1 MTIDYDVVI
10 IGGTLA
16 GRYAAWSA
24 TQFKARVALV
34 EPNVSQEPI
43 KNSIKNYTFTQT
55 SKFLQKLSNLPGFG
69 IDALCSETKE
79 LSETKEQCQILWDW
93 DLATLYADG
102 IFTNTHQQLSL
113 TMLAAQGVD
122 VVTDKGQ
129 FQISPNLSFVVKDR
143 SLRSRSYLLA
153 TGANP
158 AIPDIEGLGTVG
170 YVTSLN
176 IWDLFIKSQS
186 TPPRNW
192 TILGGLPQSIEIAQ
206 ILVRLNCQVTL
217 ILEHPY
223 IFSQLDPEIA
233 LLILAELEAEG
244 VRILQETVV
253 TQVRQIDGK
262 KWLQAGDKAIE
273 TDEIVVATA
282 QQPNIESLNL
292 AAVGVKWYQN
302 RLLVNKKLQ
311 TTNHK
316 IYACGD
322 VMGGYSFGNIANY
335 EARIALKNALFF
347 PISKVNYRSIPWGIS
362 SQPAI
367 AQVGLTEPQAKR
379 RHSPKEIIVL
389 KQYFKTLTKA
399 QVQDEIT
406 GICKLIIRPNGEILG
421 ASILG
426 KSAGEIINI
435 IALAIAKKIRIK
447 ELSSLSAIY
456 PSYSEILVQ
465 TAQMWEREKLNRNTG
480 LKDFLENFFHFR
492 RSWKI

>member
-55 SKFLQKLSNLPGFG
+55 SKLLQKLSNLPGFG
-69 IDALCSETKE
+69 IDALCSEIT
-79 LSETKEQCQILWDW
+79 SETKEQCQILWNW
-93 DLATLYADG
+93 DRAMLYADG
-102 IFTNTHQQLSL
+102 IVANTHQQLSPI
-113 TMLAAQGVD
+113 MLAAQGVD
-122 VVTDKGQ
+122 VVTDRGQ

-153 TGANP
+153 TGAIP
-158 AIPDIEGLGTVG
+158 AIPDIEGLESVG
-170 YVTSLN
+170 YVTPLN
-176 IWDLFIKSQS
+176 IWDFFARLSQS
-186 TPPRNW
+186 TAPKNW

-244 VRILQETVV
+244 VRIFKETVV

-282 QQPNIESLNL
+282 QKPNIESLNL

-302 RLLVNKKLQ
+302 RLVVNKKLQ

-322 VMGGYSFGNIANY
+322 VMGGYSFTNIANY
-335 EARIALKNALFF
+335 EARVALKNALFF
-347 PISKVNYRSIPWGIS
+347 PLSKVNYRSIPWGMS

-367 AQVGLTEPQAKR
+367 AQVGLTEPKAKR
-379 RHSPKEIIVL
+379 RYSPKEIIIL

-426 KSAGEIINI
+426 KNAGEVINI
-435 IALAIAKKIRIK
+435 IALAIAKKIKIE

-465 TAQMWEREKLNRNTG
+465 TAQMWEREKLNRNMG